1 VKKLALFLAA
11 ASTAASCYKAPLEP
25 LRLDGNM
32 LTVDNQTSTDWND
45 VEIWVNT
52 HYRVITKSVPA
63 HSRFQAPL
71 DTFVE
76 GFGHRFDFKRQQVR
90 DVRMNAKLPD
100 GKPIELKMP
109 FTVDGLGGLTVGKKP
124 SDGSK

>member
-1 VKKLALFLAA
+1 MRRLVIVAA
-11 ASTAASCYKAPLEP
+11 FVSMMAGCYKTSPEP
-25 LRLDGNM
+25 LRLEGNM

-45 VEIWVNT
+45 VEIWVNS
-52 HYRVITKSVPA
+52 HYRMITKSVPA

-90 DVRMNAKLPD
+90 DVRMTAKLPD

-124 SDGSK
+124 QDGSK

>member
-1 VKKLALFLAA
+1 LKFKVRFVVLIALLAV
-11 ASTAASCYKAPLEP
+11 SCYKAPLEP

-32 LTVDNQTSTDWND
+32 LTVDNQTVTDWTN
-45 VEIWVNT
+45 VEVWVNS
-52 HYRVITKSVPA
+52 HYRVITASIPA

-90 DVRMNAKLPD
+90 DVRMTAHLPD

-109 FTVDGLGGLTVGKKP
+109 FTADGLARISLGKKQ
-124 SDGSK
+124 

>member
-1 VKKLALFLAA
+1 LKFKTWVVVFSASLAV
-11 ASTAASCYKAPLEP
+11 SCYKAPLEP

-32 LTVDNQTSTDWND
+32 LTVDNQTANDWKH
-45 VEIWVNT
+45 VEVWVNS
-52 HYRVITKSVPA
+52 HYRVITASVPA

-90 DVRMNAKLPD
+90 DVRMTAELPD

-109 FTVDGLGGLTVGKKP
+109 FTADGLAGISLGKKQ
-124 SDGSK
+124 

>member
-1 VKKLALFLAA
+1 VKKLALLLAV

-45 VEIWVNT
+45 VEVWVNT

>member
-1 VKKLALFLAA
+1 MKKLALFLAA

>member
-1 VKKLALFLAA
+1 VKKLALLLAV

>member
-1 VKKLALFLAA
+1 LKFKVRFVVLIALLAV
-11 ASTAASCYKAPLEP
+11 SCYKAPLEP

-32 LTVDNQTSTDWND
+32 LTVDNQTATDWTN
-45 VEIWVNT
+45 VEVWVNS
-52 HYRVITKSVPA
+52 HYRVITASVPA

-90 DVRMNAKLPD
+90 DVRMTAHLPD

-109 FTVDGLGGLTVGKKP
+109 FTADGLARISLGKKQ
-124 SDGSK
+124 

>member
-1 VKKLALFLAA
+1 MKRLALVVVIAA
-11 ASTAASCYKAPLEP
+11 TCASCYKAPLEP
-25 LRLDGNM
+25 LRLEGNM
-32 LTVDNQTSTDWND
+32 LTVDNQTTADWSN

-52 HYRVITKSVPA
+52 HYRMITKSVPA

-90 DVRMNAKLPD
+90 DVRMTAKLPD
-100 GKPIELKMP
+100 GTPLELKMP
-109 FTVDGLGGLTVGKKP
+109 FTEDGLAGIKLGAKK
-124 SDGSK
+124 

>member
-1 VKKLALFLAA
+1 VKKLALFLAV

>member
-52 HYRVITKSVPA
+52 HYSVITKSVPA